1 MHPRV
6 SQVLWFVGLWAG
18 GVLTVGIV
26 GYAIK
31 LILKG

>member
-1 MHPRV
+1 MRERA
-6 SQVLWFVGLWAG
+6 SQVLWFVGIWGA
-18 GVLTVGIV
+18 GVLAVGIV